1 MHNTRILGNNQL
13 FVIELLDRD
22 KFELKQTAAKVVG
35 WEQAR
40 PLLGPVTKVI
50 IRWVGDKKVT
60 KPAAVSRR
68 HLLSFDAAPASLSIT
83 LGLRSSDS
91 QGQVSI
97 SENGETGLI
106 GAEEDQD
113 NPVSASD
120 RGSSSSVPA
129 VRARSGTTNA
139 LSTSSLAD
147 ECVTVRRIRSR
158 SYVGQFETQLVLRKC
173 PSESTI
179 RSEFS
184 SRTTS
189 NSFNNFSADA
199 LLIASNSLHDQVG
212 VANPFPPGSAPQGPK
227 DGQTGLIERV
237 GGVKPSSQV
246 SQNTRRLLS
255 REETLTRSHRRN
267 RVDSEKIEHQKLTT
281 HAFGKAFYDMKERS
295 EHRSTTQS
303 KAKGSNIE
311 FENQNVGARAMETDT
326 NKRGT
331 TLSDFI
337 FTLERTRS
345 FGTPY
350 APGITIGKVPSWYY
364 ND

>member
-40 PLLGPVTKVI
+40 PLLGPITKVI
-50 IRWVGDKKVT
+50 IRWVGDQKVS

-68 HLLSFDAAPASLSIT
+68 HLLAFDAAPASLSIT
-83 LGLRSSDS
+83 LGLGSSDS

-97 SENGETGLI
+97 SENSETGLI
-106 GAEEDQD
+106 GSEEEQD
-113 NPVSASD
+113 NSVSASD

-129 VRARSGTTNA
+129 ARARSGTTNA
-139 LSTSSLAD
+139 MSTSSSTD

-173 PSESTI
+173 PSDSTI
-179 RSEFS
+179 RSEFGG
-184 SRTTS
+184 RTTS
-189 NSFNNFSADA
+189 KSFNNFSADA
-199 LLIASNSLHDQVG
+199 LLVASNSLHDQVG

-237 GGVKPSSQV
+237 GGVKPSSSQV

-255 REETLTRSHRRN
+255 REETLTRSRRRN
-267 RVDSEKIEHQKLTT
+267 RVDLERGEHKEAATDV
-281 HAFGKAFYDMKERS
+281 FGKAFYDMKER
-295 EHRSTTQS
+295 RPNP
-303 KAKGSNIE
+303 KSNEKESNFE
-311 FENQNVGARAMETDT
+311 FEKLSFGARPMESETS
-326 NKRGT
+326 KRGT
-331 TLSDFI
+331 TLSDFV